1 MSDVLF
7 IHSAGPQGEMEG
19 SGRLVSALRLALAPN
34 IRFSAP
40 MMPDPGNPSAARWD
54 EALGRHLASLRA
66 PFVLVGHSLGGTT
79 ILKYLADHQ
88 APPGLAGVISIAA
101 PFWGMPGWDV
111 PEFALRPG
119 FAEPLSHLPWL
130 VFYHS
135 RDDSI
140 APISHVDRYAEALPG
155 AQVRKVDGRGHAFD
169 DGRVDDILA
178 DIRFD

>member
-7 IHSAGPQGEMEG
+7 IHSAGLQGETEG
-19 SGRLVSALRLALAPN
+19 SGRLISALSSGLAPS

-40 MMPDPGNPSAARWD
+40 MMPDPSNPNAATWD
-54 EALGRHLASLRA
+54 EALGKHLASLRA
-66 PFVLVGHSLGGTT
+66 HFVLVGHSLGGST
-79 ILKYLADHQ
+79 ILKYLAEHQ

-101 PFWGMPGWDV
+101 PFWGMQGWDI

-119 FAEPLSHLPWL
+119 FAAPLSHLPRL

-135 RDDSI
+135 EDDNI
-140 APISHVDRYAEALPG
+140 APIAHVDRYADALPR

-169 DGRVDDILA
+169 DGQVDDVLA